1 MLLAQD
7 TSLRRLA
14 DTVAEVDP
22 EAGAER
28 VGALA
33 VQPGGRRRLGARYLQ
48 PTQIKKATDLC
59 FVTLLIT

>member
-1 MLLAQD
+1 MLRCPEAVLLAQD

-28 VGALA
+28 VGT
-33 VQPGGRRRLGARYLQ
+33 RRMGVR
-48 PTQIKKATDLC
+48 
-59 FVTLLIT
+59 